1 MEAKA
6 ATQAMSH
13 IDFSGIKKHSN
24 HKQLICNQETK
35 KNCRFNAPAMKEGT
49 HFKIKVEGRQFLI
62 IAGSDDESTMI
73 TEIKPKSGEGVKLVS
88 SGNSKKV
95 IIEIEEDSKDE
106 CKSVSDS
113 SGDSGES
120 ISIDMKSEQTED
132 KSTGEDLLDEKM
144 ARLDVKSLKK
154 KIRRKISQAFIL
166 EKSNCEI
173 NEEISQLDEIMS
185 PSVLVKKKR
194 RLKKHHTT
202 VNL

>member
-1 MEAKA
+1 
-6 ATQAMSH
+6 
-13 IDFSGIKKHSN
+13 
-24 HKQLICNQETK
+24 
-35 KNCRFNAPAMKEGT
+35 
-49 HFKIKVEGRQFLI
+49 LI